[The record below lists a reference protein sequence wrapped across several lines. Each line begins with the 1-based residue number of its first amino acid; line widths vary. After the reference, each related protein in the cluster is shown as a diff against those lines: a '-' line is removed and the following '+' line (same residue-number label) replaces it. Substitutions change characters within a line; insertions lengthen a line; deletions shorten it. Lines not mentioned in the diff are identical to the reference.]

1 MDTFPLK
8 CGIVCMVML
17 MYQCTCICNSATHH
31 NGRKFHKSAG
41 AAYRSLFKDSN
52 VDRNTQRLGLPIHHK
67 KDKRNTALCV
77 GCSYRKFYH

>member
-1 MDTFPLK
+1 MGESSTSLL
-8 CGIVCMVML
+8 VL
-17 MYQCTCICNSATHH
+17 LTE
-31 NGRKFHKSAG
+31 
-41 AAYRSLFKDSN
+41 AYFKDSN